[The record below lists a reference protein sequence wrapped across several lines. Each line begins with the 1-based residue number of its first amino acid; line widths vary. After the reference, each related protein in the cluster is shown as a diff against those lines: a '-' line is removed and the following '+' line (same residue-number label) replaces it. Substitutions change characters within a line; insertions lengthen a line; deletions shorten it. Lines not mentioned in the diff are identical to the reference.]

1 MTRKLTSE
9 DVDAIREAAAL
20 GIPPYRI
27 WKTAYE
33 DVCSYHTVRRVA
45 NPGALQGTAV
55 SIVPKF
61 LKSEKMFPK
70 VMLIGVILG
79 ASSGLLGTGL
89 LMALQAAG
97 LKDSVD
103 PTWTGAGT
111 FIALGI
117 LLIGVA
123 VYFLNRARNKLK
135 ALSSPESH
143 GTEG

>member
-1 MTRKLTSE
+1 MAASGNKPLPRRIQKAVDDAVA
-9 DVDAIREAAAL
+9 DVI
-20 GIPPYRI
+20 
-27 WKTAYE
+27 K
-33 DVCSYHTVRRVA
+33 SQVA
-45 NPGALQGTAV
+45 PV
-55 SIVPKF
+55 K
-61 LKSEKMFPK
+61 KMFPK

-97 LKDSVD
+97 LKDSLD

-123 VYFLNRARNKLK
+123 VYFLNRVRNKLK
-135 ALSSPESH
+135 ALSSAESH